1 MNRMND
7 ASLLTEENAAL
18 HARLRLYEELSKVW
32 AEYVEF
38 LDDALADAFSTTHF
52 PEWGLPGEA
61 VHNGQEFRDR
71 IKSLQAAIDASI
83 EVLRPPLTES
93 IRDDGCTCPR
103 TTYDEAFHELHQ
115 TGCPLVP

>member
-7 ASLLTEENAAL
+7 VGLLIEENFAL
-18 HARLRLYEELSKVW
+18 HARLRLYEELSKMW
-32 AEYVEF
+32 AKYIEF
-38 LDDALADAFSTTHF
+38 LDDVLADAFSTTHF
-52 PEWGLPGEA
+52 PEWGLPEEA
-61 VHNGQEFRDR
+61 VRKGQEFRDR
-71 IKSLQAAIDASI
+71 IKSLQVVIDGPTK
-83 EVLRPPLTES
+83 VPRPPLTES